1 MLHGPCYPGLETI
14 VCVYAFEEFGT
25 VRTLLA
31 KHRGIHPRKRRS
43 LELAA
48 NLRFS
53 LKVQMYT
60 QPLPQKLHQ
69 LDEDGHVAL
78 HDISCLWVW
87 IKKKLS
93 TMFSGEVLDRHQKLW
108 EDGLFGND
116 SNTFPGAIF
125 WASLAKG

>member
-1 MLHGPCYPGLETI
+1 
-14 VCVYAFEEFGT
+14 
-25 VRTLLA
+25 
-31 KHRGIHPRKRRS
+31 
-43 LELAA
+43 
-48 NLRFS
+48 
-53 LKVQMYT
+53 MYT

-93 TMFSGEVLDRHQKLW
+93 TMFFGEVLDRHQKLW